1 MGVNLYG
8 LGVQGLLTAKQ
19 QLDTVGHNIANVNT
33 DGYSRQST
41 VQITSGGQQFGTG
54 FSGIGTQIDD
64 VIRSFD
70 QFSFSDLQGNTSN
83 LSYNQYFLD
92 SVTRV
97 DQVVSDAD
105 TSITNVLAQY
115 FSALNTVADNPN
127 SLESRNNL
135 IEVSKNMTSTFTR
148 LHDQLDLQYRSLN
161 NEVDNIAEEMTALAK
176 NLAEVNAQIQM
187 VWEDGTKHLPNDLLD
202 QRDRLVLEISE
213 YTDVSTVQLDN
224 GSINLFIGTGQPLVL
239 GHEPLQ
245 VEAIVGR
252 TDNAKLE
259 LAITSN
265 GTTQRLRGDVM
276 GGKIQAVY
284 DFRNDVLDRAFN
296 QLGQTA
302 IGIGHAMNEQQ
313 KLGLDLNMQVG
324 TNFFNDVNSQSAM
337 AQRALIAND
346 GLGEATLGVQI
357 EDISLLPPDNFELT
371 VLNYTAAP
379 ESVQFQ
385 LTNMTTGEQLTLPA
399 AGPQDLTV
407 SRNIDV
413 AEFGFS
419 INVDSVST
427 TDPIQAGKR
436 FELRPT
442 RLGAQQFATQ
452 MSDSTL
458 IAAAGNQILIT
469 EGTANTGAS
478 ESRISQ
484 ISNPNNP
491 NYPSPEDVTT
501 NPVTPAKGLRI
512 EISEPVAGT
521 FTYDVVD
528 ANTGTVIT
536 GAPGTPFAGVPLTGL
551 TFTPPQ
557 QTISHAGFD
566 IDITIEDTG
575 GLDSYSLTLDYNETG
590 VGSNENSLVMANL
603 QTDKT
608 LNKGRST
615 FQDNYALMTS
625 EVGTVTSSADVRL
638 QSSQVLFEQASDRVS
653 SVSGVNLDEEAAD
666 LLKYQTA
673 YNAAARVVTVADELM
688 ETLLAAVR

>member
-19 QLDTVGHNIANVNT
+19 SLDTVGHNIANVNT

-41 VQITSGGQQFGTG
+41 VQVTSGGQQSGTG
-54 FSGIGTQIDD
+54 FAGIGTQIDD

-83 LSYNQYFLD
+83 LSYNQFFLN

-115 FSALNTVADNPN
+115 FSAVNTVADNPN

-161 NEVDNIAEEMTALAK
+161 NEVDNIAQEMTALAS
-176 NLAEVNAQIQM
+176 NLAEINAEIQL
-187 VWEDGTKHLPNDLLD
+187 VWDNGTKHLPNDLLD

-213 YTDVSTVQLDN
+213 YTDVSTVPLDD
-224 GSINLFIGTGQPLVL
+224 GSINLFIGSGQPLVL
-239 GHEPLQ
+239 GQHALQ

-259 LAITSN
+259 LALSSN

-276 GGKIQAVY
+276 GGKIQALY
-284 DFRNDVLDRAFN
+284 NFRDNVLDKAFN

-302 IGIGHAMNEQQ
+302 IGIGHSMNEQQ

-324 TNFFNDVNSQSAM
+324 TDFFNDVNSQSAM
-337 AQRALIAND
+337 AQRALGTND

-371 VLNYTAAP
+371 VLSYAAGPP
-379 ESVQFQ
+379 ETVQFQ
-385 LTNMTTGEQLTLPA
+385 LTNMESGAQLTLPA
-399 AGPQDLTV
+399 AGAQDLSV

-413 AEFGFS
+413 AEYGFS
-419 INVDSVST
+419 INVDSVNAA
-427 TDPIQAGKR
+427 DPLQAGKR

-442 RLGAQQFATQ
+442 RLGAQLFETQ
-452 MSDSTL
+452 MSDSSL

-469 EGTANTGAS
+469 DGAANTGVS
-478 ESRISQ
+478 ESRITQ
-484 ISNPNNP
+484 ITNPNDV

-501 NPVTPAKGLRI
+501 NPVTSAQGLRI
-512 EISEPVAGT
+512 EVTEAPLGT
-521 FTYDVVD
+521 FTYQVLD
-528 ANTGTVIT
+528 ANSGVPIEEP
-536 GAPGTPFAGVPLTGL
+536 AGTPLVGL
-551 TFTPPQ
+551 AFTAPQ

-566 IDITIEDTG
+566 IEITIEDTAA
-575 GLDSYSLTLDYNETG
+575 LDSYTFTLDYHETG
-590 VGSNENSLVMANL
+590 VGSNENSLVMAGF

-625 EVGTVTSSADVRL
+625 EIGTVTSSADVRV
-638 QSSQVLFEQASDRVS
+638 QSASVLYEQASDRVT
-653 SVSGVNLDEEAAD
+653 SVAGVNLDEEASN

-673 YNAAARVVTVADELM
+673 YNAAAKIVSVADELM

>member
-8 LGVQGLLTAKQ
+8 LGVQGLLVAKQ
-19 QLDTVGHNIANVNT
+19 SLDTVGHNIANVNT

-41 VQITSGGQQFGTG
+41 VQVTSGGQQSGTG
-54 FSGIGTQIDD
+54 FAGIGTQIDD

-83 LSYNQYFLD
+83 LSYNQFFLN

-97 DQVVSDAD
+97 DQVVSDSD

-115 FSALNTVADNPN
+115 FSAVNTVADNPN

-148 LHDQLDLQYRSLN
+148 IHDQLDLQYRSLN
-161 NEVDNIAEEMTALAK
+161 NEVENIAQEMTALAS
-176 NLAEVNAQIQM
+176 NLAEVNGQIQL
-187 VWEDGTKHLPNDLLD
+187 VWDNGTKHLPNDLLD

-213 YTDVSTVQLDN
+213 YTDVSTIQLDN
-224 GSINLFIGTGQPLVL
+224 GAINLFIGTGQPLVL
-239 GHEPLQ
+239 GQQALQ

-259 LAITSN
+259 LALTSN
-265 GTTQRLRGDVM
+265 GSVQRLRGDVM
-276 GGKIQAVY
+276 GGKIQALY
-284 DFRNDVLDRAFN
+284 DFRDNVLDKAFN

-302 IGIGHAMNEQQ
+302 IGIGHSMNEQQ

-324 TNFFNDVNSQSAM
+324 TDFFNDVNSQNAM
-337 AQRALIAND
+337 TQRVLMTND

-357 EDISLLPPDNFELT
+357 EDVSLLPPDNFELT
-371 VLNYTAAP
+371 VVSYSAVVP
-379 ESVQFQ
+379 ETVQFQ
-385 LTNMTTGEQLTLPA
+385 LTNLTDGSQTLLPA
-399 AGPQDLTV
+399 QDLTV

-413 AEFGFS
+413 AEYGFS
-419 INVDSVST
+419 INVDSVNAG
-427 TDPIQAGKR
+427 DPLQAGKR

-442 RLGAQQFATQ
+442 RLGAQLFETQ
-452 MSDSTL
+452 MSDSAL
-458 IAAAGNQILIT
+458 VAAAGNQILIT
-469 EGTANTGAS
+469 DGTINTGVS
-478 ESRISQ
+478 ESRITQ
-484 ISNPNNP
+484 ITNPNDV

-512 EISEPVAGT
+512 EVTEAPLGT
-521 FTYDVVD
+521 FTYQVLD
-528 ANTGTVIT
+528 ANTGVPIEEP
-536 GAPGTPFAGVPLTGL
+536 AGTPLTGL
-551 TFTPPQ
+551 AFTVPQ

-566 IDITIEDTG
+566 IEITIEDTAA
-575 GLDSYSLTLDYNETG
+575 LDNYTFTLDYNETG
-590 VGSNENSLVMANL
+590 VGSNENSLVMAAF

-608 LNKGRST
+608 LNGGRST

-625 EVGTVTSSADVRL
+625 DIGTVTSSADVRL
-638 QSSQVLFEQASDRVS
+638 QSSEVLYEQSSDRVT
-653 SVSGVNLDEEAAD
+653 SVAGVNLDEEAAN

-673 YNAAARVVTVADELM
+673 YNAAAKIVSIADELM

>member
-8 LGVQGLLTAKQ
+8 LGVQGLLVAKQ
-19 QLDTVGHNIANVNT
+19 SLDTVGHNISNVNT

-41 VQITSGGQQFGTG
+41 VQVTAGGEQSGNG
-54 FSGIGTQIDD
+54 FTGIGTHVDD

-70 QFSFSDLQGNTSN
+70 QFSFADLQGNTSN
-83 LSYNQYFLD
+83 LSYNQFFLD
-92 SVTRV
+92 SITRV

-115 FSALNTVADNPN
+115 FSAVNTVADNPN

-148 LHDQLDLQYRSLN
+148 LYDQLDLQYRSLN
-161 NEVDNIAEEMTALAK
+161 NEVDNIAKEMTALAT
-176 NLAEVNAQIQM
+176 NLAEVNAEIQR
-187 VWEDGTKHLPNDLLD
+187 VWDNGTKHLPNDLLD

-213 YTDVSTVQLDN
+213 YTDVSTVPLAD

-239 GHEPLQ
+239 GQEALK

-259 LAITSN
+259 LAISSN

-276 GGKIQAVY
+276 GGKIQALY
-284 DFRNDVLDRAFN
+284 DFRNDVLDKTFN

-302 IGIGHAMNEQQ
+302 IGIGHSMNEQQ

-324 TNFFNDVNSQSAM
+324 TDFFNDVNSQSAM
-337 AQRALIAND
+337 AQRALTTND

-357 EDISLLPPDNFELT
+357 ADISLLPPDNFELK
-371 VLNYTAAP
+371 VVSYSALVP

-385 LTNMTTGEQLTLPA
+385 LTNLTDGSQSLIPP
-399 AGPQDLTV
+399 AGPQDLTE
-407 SRNIDV
+407 SKNIDV
-413 AEFGFS
+413 AEYGFS
-419 INVDSVST
+419 INVDSV
-427 TDPIQAGKR
+427 DPSDPLQAGKR

-442 RLGAQQFATQ
+442 RLGAQIFETQ
-452 MSDSTL
+452 MSDASM

-469 EGTANTGAS
+469 EGATNTGAS
-478 ESRISQ
+478 ESRITQ
-484 ISNPNNP
+484 ISNPNDL

-512 EISEPVAGT
+512 EVTEAPLGT
-521 FTYDVVD
+521 FTYQVLD
-528 ANTGTVIT
+528 ANTGVPIEE
-536 GAPGTPFAGVPLTGL
+536 PAGSPVSGVAF
-551 TFTPPQ
+551 TFPK
-557 QTISHAGFD
+557 QTISHAGFE
-566 IDITIEDTG
+566 IDITIEDSAA
-575 GLDSYSLTLDYNETG
+575 LDNYTFTLDYNETG
-590 VGSNENSLVMANL
+590 VGSNENSLIMAGF

-625 EVGTVTSSADVRL
+625 DVGTVTSSADVRV
-638 QSSQVLFEQASDRVS
+638 QSAAVLFEQASDRVT
-653 SVSGVNLDEEAAD
+653 SVSGVNLDEEAAN

-673 YNAAARVVTVADELM
+673 YNAAAKVVSVADELM

>member
-8 LGVQGLLTAKQ
+8 LGVQGLLVAKQ
-19 QLDTVGHNIANVNT
+19 SLDTVGHNIANVNT

-41 VQITSGGQQFGTG
+41 VQVTSGGQQFGTG

-64 VIRSFD
+64 VVRSFD
-70 QFSFSDLQGNTSN
+70 QFSFSDLQRNTSS
-83 LSYNQYFLD
+83 LSYNKFFLD

-115 FSALNTVADNPN
+115 FSAVNTVADNPN

-148 LHDQLDLQYRSLN
+148 IHDQLDLQYRSLN
-161 NEVDNIAEEMTALAK
+161 NDVENIAQEMSALAN
-176 NLAEVNAQIQM
+176 NLADVNGQIQL
-187 VWEDGTKHLPNDLLD
+187 VWEDGSKHLPNDLLD

-213 YTDVSTVQLDN
+213 YTDVSTIQLDN
-224 GSINLFIGTGQPLVL
+224 GAINVFIGTGQPLVL
-239 GHEPLQ
+239 GQEALQ
-245 VEAIVGR
+245 VEAIVGE

-259 LAITSN
+259 LALTSN
-265 GTTQRLRGDVM
+265 GTTQRLRGDLM
-276 GGKIQAVY
+276 GGRIQAVY
-284 DFRNDVLDRAFN
+284 DFRDNVLDKAFN

-302 IGIGHAMNEQQ
+302 IGIGHSVNEQQ

-324 TNFFNDVNSQSAM
+324 TDFFNDVNSQSAM

-357 EDISLLPPDNFELT
+357 EDVSLLPPDNFDLT
-371 VLNYTAAP
+371 VVSYSAVVP
-379 ESVQFQ
+379 ETVQFR
-385 LTNMTTGEQLTLPA
+385 LTNLTDGTQTLLPA
-399 AGPQDLTV
+399 QDLTV

-413 AEFGFS
+413 AEYGFS
-419 INVDSVST
+419 INVDSVNAL
-427 TDPIQAGKR
+427 DPLQAGKS

-442 RLGAQQFATQ
+442 RLGAQLFETQ
-452 MSDSTL
+452 MTDSAL

-469 EGTANTGAS
+469 DGATNTGVS
-478 ESRISQ
+478 EARITQ
-484 ISNPNNP
+484 ITNSSDT
-491 NYPSPEDVTT
+491 NYPTPEDVTT
-501 NPVTPAKGLRI
+501 NPVTAAKGLRI
-512 EISEPVAGT
+512 EVTEAPLGT
-521 FTYDVVD
+521 FTYQVLD
-528 ANTGTVIT
+528 ANTGVPIEE
-536 GAPGTPFAGVPLTGL
+536 PVGTPLTAL
-551 TFTPPQ
+551 AFTPPQ

-566 IDITIEDTG
+566 IEISIEDTAA
-575 GLDSYSLTLDYNETG
+575 LDNYTFTLDYNETG
-590 VGSNENSLVMANL
+590 VGSNENGLTMAAF

-625 EVGTVTSSADVRL
+625 DIGTVTSSADVRV
-638 QSSQVLFEQASDRVS
+638 QSAQVLYEQASDRVT
-653 SVSGVNLDEEAAD
+653 SVSGVNLDEEAAN
-666 LLKYQTA
+666 LLQYQTA
-673 YNAAARVVTVADELM
+673 YNAAAKIISVADELM

>member
-8 LGVQGLLTAKQ
+8 LGVQGLLVAKQ
-19 QLDTVGHNIANVNT
+19 SLDTVGHNIANVNT

-41 VQITSGGQQFGTG
+41 VQVTSGGQQFGSG

-70 QFSFSDLQGNTSN
+70 KFSFSDLQGNTSN
-83 LSYNQYFLD
+83 LNYNKYFLN

-97 DQVVSDAD
+97 DQVVSDSD
-105 TSITNVLAQY
+105 TSITSVLAQY
-115 FSALNTVADNPN
+115 FSAVNTVADNPN

-161 NEVDNIAEEMTALAK
+161 SEVNNIAKEMTALSK
-176 NLAEVNAQIQM
+176 NLAEVNAQIQL
-187 VWEDGTKHLPNDLLD
+187 VWGNGTKHLPNDLLD

-213 YTDVSTVQLDN
+213 YTDVSTVELDN
-224 GSINLFIGTGQPLVL
+224 GTINLFIGTGQPLVL
-239 GHEPLQ
+239 GQEAYQ
-245 VEAIVGR
+245 VDAIVGR

-259 LAITSN
+259 LALSSN
-265 GTTQRLRGDVM
+265 GTTQRLRGDLM

-284 DFRNDVLDRAFN
+284 NFRDNVLDKAFN

-302 IGIGHAMNEQQ
+302 IGIGHLMNEQQ

-324 TNFFNDVNSQSAM
+324 TDFFNDVNSQSAM
-337 AQRALIAND
+337 AQRALITND

-357 EDISLLPPDNFELT
+357 EDVSLLPPDNFELT
-371 VLNYTAAP
+371 VLNYAVGPP
-379 ESVQFQ
+379 ETVQFQ
-385 LTNMTTGEQLTLPA
+385 LTNLTDGAQLTLPA
-399 AGPQDLTV
+399 AGAQDLTL

-413 AEFGFS
+413 AEYGFS
-419 INVDSVST
+419 INVDSVSA
-427 TDPIQAGKR
+427 TDPLQAGKR

-442 RLGAQQFATQ
+442 RLGAQLFETQ
-452 MSDSTL
+452 MSDSAL

-478 ESRISQ
+478 KSRITQ
-484 ISNPNNP
+484 ITNSSNA
-491 NYPSPEDVTT
+491 NYPSPENVTT
-501 NPVTPAKGLRI
+501 NPVTAAKGLRI
-512 EISEPVAGT
+512 EVMEAPLGT
-521 FTYDVVD
+521 FTYQVLN
-528 ANTGTVIT
+528 ANTGLPIEEPV
-536 GAPGTPFAGVPLTGL
+536 GTPLTGL
-551 TFTPPQ
+551 PFTPPQ
-557 QTISHAGFD
+557 QTLSHAGFD
-566 IDITIEDTG
+566 IDISIEDTAA
-575 GLDSYSLTLDYNETG
+575 LDNYTFTLDYNETG
-590 VGSNENSLVMANL
+590 VGSNENSLVMAAF

-608 LNKGRST
+608 LNEGRST

-625 EVGTVTSSADVRL
+625 EIGTITSSADVRV
-638 QSSQVLFEQASDRVS
+638 QSAEVLYEQASNRMT
-653 SVSGVNLDEEAAD
+653 SVSGVNLDEEAAN

-673 YNAAARVVTVADELM
+673 YNAAAKIVSVADELM

>member
-1 MGVNLYG
+1 MAVNLYG
-8 LGVQGLLTAKQ
+8 LGVQGLLVAKQ
-19 QLDTVGHNIANVNT
+19 SLDTVGHNIANVNT

-41 VQITSGGQQFGTG
+41 VQVTSGGQQFGTG

-115 FSALNTVADNPN
+115 FSAVNTVADNPN

-161 NEVDNIAEEMTALAK
+161 NEVDNIAQEMTALAS
-176 NLAEVNAQIQM
+176 NLAEVNAEIQM
-187 VWEDGTKHLPNDLLD
+187 VWENGTKHLPNDLLD
-202 QRDRLVLEISE
+202 QRDSLVLEISK
-213 YTDVSTVQLDN
+213 YSDVSTVQLDN

-239 GHEPLQ
+239 GQEALK

-259 LAITSN
+259 LAISSN

-284 DFRNDVLDRAFN
+284 DFRNDVLDKAFN

-302 IGIGHAMNEQQ
+302 IGIGHSMNEQQ

-324 TNFFNDVNSQSAM
+324 TDFFNDVNSQKAM
-337 AQRALIAND
+337 TQRALTTND

-357 EDISLLPPDNFELT
+357 DDISLLPPDNFELT
-371 VLNYTAAP
+371 VLSYAGGPP
-379 ESVQFQ
+379 ELVQFQ
-385 LTNMTTGEQLTLPA
+385 LTNLDDGTQLTLPA
-399 AGPQDLTV
+399 AGAQDLSLT
-407 SRNIDV
+407 RNISV
-413 AEFGFS
+413 AEYGFS
-419 INVDSVST
+419 INVDSVNAA
-427 TDPIQAGKR
+427 DPLQAGKR

-442 RLGAQQFATQ
+442 RLGAQAFETQ
-452 MSDSTL
+452 MSDSAL

-478 ESRISQ
+478 KSRITQ
-484 ISNPNNP
+484 ITNPNNP

-501 NPVTPAKGLRI
+501 NPVTAAQGLRI
-512 EISEPVAGT
+512 EVTEAPLGT
-521 FTYDVVD
+521 FTYQILD
-528 ANTGTVIT
+528 ANTGVPIEE
-536 GAPGTPFAGVPLTGL
+536 PLGTPLTGIA
-551 TFTPPQ
+551 FTAPQ
-557 QTISHAGFD
+557 QTISYAGFEVE
-566 IDITIEDTG
+566 ISIEDTAA
-575 GLDSYSLTLDYNETG
+575 LDNYTFTFDYHETG
-590 VGSNENSLVMANL
+590 VGSNENSLVMAGF

-625 EVGTVTSSADVRL
+625 EVGTITSSADVRV
-638 QSSQVLFEQASDRVS
+638 QSSQVLFEQASDRVT
-653 SVSGVNLDEEAAD
+653 SVAGVNLDEEAAD

>member
-8 LGVQGLLTAKQ
+8 LGVQGLLVAKQ
-19 QLDTVGHNIANVNT
+19 SLDTVGHNIANVNT

-41 VQITSGGQQFGTG
+41 VQATSGGQQFGTG
-54 FSGIGTQIDD
+54 FSGIGTQIND
-64 VIRSFD
+64 VVRSFD

-83 LSYNQYFLD
+83 LSYNQFFLD
-92 SVTRV
+92 SMTRV

-115 FSALNTVADNPN
+115 FSAINTVADNPN
-127 SLESRNNL
+127 SLASRNNL

-148 LHDQLDLQYRSLN
+148 LHDQLELQYRSLN
-161 NEVDNIAEEMTALAK
+161 DDVENIAQEMTALAT
-176 NLAEVNAQIQM
+176 NLAEVNAEIQR
-187 VWEDGTKHLPNDLLD
+187 VWDNGTQHLPNDLLD

-213 YTDVSTVQLDN
+213 YTDVSTVQLET
-224 GSINLFIGTGQPLVL
+224 GTINLFVGTGQPLVL
-239 GHEPLQ
+239 GTEALK
-245 VEAIVGR
+245 VETIVGR

-265 GTTQRLRGDVM
+265 GKTQRLRGDVM

-284 DFRNDVLDRAFN
+284 DFRNNVLDKTFN

-302 IGIGHAMNEQQ
+302 IAIGHSMNEQQ

-324 TNFFNDVNSQSAM
+324 TNFFNDVNSQTAM
-337 AQRALIAND
+337 SQRVLPTND
-346 GLGEATLGVQI
+346 GLGEASLGVQI

-371 VLNYTAAP
+371 VLSYTGAP
-379 ESVQFQ
+379 AESVQFQ
-385 LTNMTTGEQLTLPA
+385 LTNLSDGTQLTIPA
-399 AGPQDLTV
+399 AGAQDLTV

-413 AEFGFS
+413 AEYGFS
-419 INVDSVST
+419 INVDSVSA
-427 TDPIQAGKR
+427 TDPLQTGKR

-442 RLGAQQFATQ
+442 RVGAQVFETQ
-452 MSDSTL
+452 MSDSSL

-469 EGTANTGAS
+469 EGTSNTGAS
-478 ESRISQ
+478 KSRITQ
-484 ISNPNNP
+484 ITNPNNS
-491 NYPSPEDVTT
+491 NYPTPEDVTT
-501 NPVTPAKGLRI
+501 NPITAAKGLRI
-512 EISEPVAGT
+512 EITEPVAGT
-521 FTYDVVD
+521 FTYSVLD
-528 ANTGTVIT
+528 ANTGTPIEEPV
-536 GAPGTPFAGVPLTGL
+536 GTSLTGL

-557 QTISHAGFD
+557 QTISYAGFD
-566 IDITIEDTG
+566 IEIAIEDTAA
-575 GLDSYSLTLDYNETG
+575 LDNYSFTLDYNETG
-590 VGSNENSLVMANL
+590 VGSNENSLVMAAL

-625 EVGTVTSSADVRL
+625 EIGTITSSADVRV
-638 QSSQVLFEQASDRVS
+638 QSSQVLFDQS
-653 SVSGVNLDEEAAD
+653 SSRMTSISGVNLDEEAAD

-673 YNAAARVVTVADELM
+673 YNAAAKIITVADELM

>member
-8 LGVQGLLTAKQ
+8 LGVQGLLVAKQ
-19 QLDTVGHNIANVNT
+19 SLDTVGHNIANVNT

-41 VQITSGGQQFGTG
+41 VQATSGGQQFGTG
-54 FSGIGTQIDD
+54 FSGIGTQIND
-64 VIRSFD
+64 VVRSFD

-83 LSYNQYFLD
+83 LSYNQFFLD
-92 SVTRV
+92 SMTRV

-115 FSALNTVADNPN
+115 FSAINTVADNPN
-127 SLESRNNL
+127 SLASRNNL

-148 LHDQLDLQYRSLN
+148 LHDQLELQYRSLN
-161 NEVDNIAEEMTALAK
+161 DDVENIAQEMTALAT
-176 NLAEVNAQIQM
+176 NLAEVNAEIQR
-187 VWEDGTKHLPNDLLD
+187 VWDNGTQHLPNDLLD

-213 YTDVSTVQLDN
+213 YTDVSTVQLET
-224 GSINLFIGTGQPLVL
+224 GTINLFVGTGQPLVL
-239 GHEPLQ
+239 GTEALK
-245 VEAIVGR
+245 VETIVGR

-265 GTTQRLRGDVM
+265 GKTQRLRGDVM

-284 DFRNDVLDRAFN
+284 DFRNNVLDKTFN

-302 IGIGHAMNEQQ
+302 IAIGHSMNEQQ

-324 TNFFNDVNSQSAM
+324 TNFFNDVNSQTAM
-337 AQRALIAND
+337 SQRVLPTND
-346 GLGEATLGVQI
+346 GLGEASLGVQI

-371 VLNYTAAP
+371 VLSYTGAP
-379 ESVQFQ
+379 AESVQFQ
-385 LTNMTTGEQLTLPA
+385 LTNLSDGTQLTIPA
-399 AGPQDLTV
+399 AGAQDLTV

-413 AEFGFS
+413 AEYGFS
-419 INVDSVST
+419 INVDSVSA
-427 TDPIQAGKR
+427 TDPLQTGKR

-442 RLGAQQFATQ
+442 RVGAQVFETQ
-452 MSDSTL
+452 MSDSSL

-469 EGTANTGAS
+469 EGTSNTGAS
-478 ESRISQ
+478 KSRITQ
-484 ISNPNNP
+484 ITNPNNS
-491 NYPSPEDVTT
+491 NYPTPEDVTT
-501 NPVTPAKGLRI
+501 NPITAAKGLRI
-512 EISEPVAGT
+512 EITEPVAGT
-521 FTYDVVD
+521 FTYSVLD
-528 ANTGTVIT
+528 ANTGTPIEEPV
-536 GAPGTPFAGVPLTGL
+536 GTSLAGL

-557 QTISHAGFD
+557 QTISYAGFD
-566 IDITIEDTG
+566 IEIAIEDTAA
-575 GLDSYSLTLDYNETG
+575 LDNYSFTLDYNETG
-590 VGSNENSLVMANL
+590 VGSNENSLVMAAL

-625 EVGTVTSSADVRL
+625 EIGTITSSADVRV
-638 QSSQVLFEQASDRVS
+638 QSSQVLFDQS
-653 SVSGVNLDEEAAD
+653 SSRMTSISGVNLDEEAAD

-673 YNAAARVVTVADELM
+673 YNAAAKIITVADELM

>member
-8 LGVQGLLTAKQ
+8 LGVQGLLVAKQ
-19 QLDTVGHNIANVNT
+19 SLDTVGHNIANVNT

-41 VQITSGGQQFGTG
+41 IQVTSGGQQSGTG

-83 LSYNQYFLD
+83 LSYNQFFLN

-97 DQVVSDAD
+97 DQVISDAD

-115 FSALNTVADNPN
+115 FSAMNTVADNPN

-148 LHDQLDLQYRSLN
+148 LYDQLDLQYRSLN
-161 NEVDNIAEEMTALAK
+161 NEIDNIAQEMTALAS
-176 NLAEVNAQIQM
+176 NLAEVNAEIQQ
-187 VWEDGTKHLPNDLLD
+187 VWDNGTKHLPNDLLD
-202 QRDRLVLEISE
+202 QRDRLVLQISE
-213 YTDVSTVQLDN
+213 YTDVSTVPLAD

-239 GHEPLQ
+239 GQHALK

-259 LAITSN
+259 LALSSN
-265 GTTQRLRGDVM
+265 GTTQRLRGDTM
-276 GGKIQAVY
+276 GGKVQALY
-284 DFRNDVLDRAFN
+284 DFRDDVLDKTFN

-302 IGIGHAMNEQQ
+302 IGIGHSMNEQQ

-324 TNFFNDVNSQSAM
+324 GDFFNDVNSQSSM
-337 AQRALIAND
+337 LQRALSTND

-357 EDISLLPPDNFELT
+357 EDISMLSPDNFELT
-371 VLNYTAAP
+371 VVNYSAAAP
-379 ESVQFQ
+379 ETVQFQ
-385 LTNMTTGEQLTLPA
+385 LTNMSNGSQTLLPA
-399 AGPQDLTV
+399 QDLTV

-413 AEFGFS
+413 AEYGFS
-419 INVDSVST
+419 INVDSVNA
-427 TDPIQAGKR
+427 TDPLQAGKR

-442 RLGAQQFATQ
+442 RLGAQAFQTQ
-452 MSDSTL
+452 MTDSSL
-458 IAAAGNQILIT
+458 VAAAGNQILIT
-469 EGTANTGAS
+469 EGATNTGAS
-478 ESRISQ
+478 ESRITQ
-484 ISNPNNP
+484 ITNPNDT

-501 NPVTPAKGLRI
+501 NPVTAAQGLRI
-512 EISEPVAGT
+512 EVTEAPLGT
-521 FTYDVVD
+521 FTYQVLD
-528 ANTGTVIT
+528 ANS
-536 GAPGTPFAGVPLTGL
+536 GVPIEEPPGISLTGIA
-551 TFTPPQ
+551 FTAPQ

-566 IDITIEDTG
+566 IEISIEDTA
-575 GLDSYSLTLDYNETG
+575 GLDNYTFTLDYNETG
-590 VGSNENSLVMANL
+590 VGSNENSLVMAEF
-603 QTDKT
+603 QTGKT

-625 EVGTVTSSADVRL
+625 EVGTVTSSADVRV
-638 QSSQVLFEQASDRVS
+638 QSSQVLFEQASDRVT
-653 SVSGVNLDEEAAD
+653 SVAGVNLDEEAAD

-673 YNAAARVVTVADELM
+673 YNAAAKIVSVADELM
-688 ETLLAAVR
+688 ETLLAALR

>member
-8 LGVQGLLTAKQ
+8 LGVQGLLVAKQ
-19 QLDTVGHNIANVNT
+19 NLDTVGHNIANVNT

-41 VQITSGGQQFGTG
+41 IQVTSGGQQFGTG

-115 FSALNTVADNPN
+115 FSAVNTVADNPN

-161 NEVDNIAEEMTALAK
+161 NEVDNIAQEMTALAT
-176 NLAEVNAQIQM
+176 NLAEVNAQIQL
-187 VWEDGTKHLPNDLLD
+187 VWDNGTKHLPNDLLD

-213 YTDVSTVQLDN
+213 YTDVSTVPLDD

-239 GHEPLQ
+239 GQHALQ
-245 VEAIVGR
+245 VEAIVSS

-259 LAITSN
+259 LALTSN
-265 GTTQRLRGDVM
+265 GSTQRLRGDVM

-284 DFRNDVLDRAFN
+284 DFRNDVLDKAFN

-302 IGIGHAMNEQQ
+302 IGIGHSMNEQQ
-313 KLGLDLNMQVG
+313 KLGLDLSMQVG
-324 TNFFNDVNSQSAM
+324 TDFFNDVNSQSAM
-337 AQRALIAND
+337 AQRVLIKND

-357 EDISLLPPDNFELT
+357 EDISLLPPDNFDLT
-371 VLNYTAAP
+371 VVSYSAVVP
-379 ESVQFQ
+379 ETVQFR
-385 LTNMTTGEQLTLPA
+385 LTNLTDGSQTLLPA
-399 AGPQDLTV
+399 QDLTV

-413 AEFGFS
+413 AQYGFS
-419 INVDSVST
+419 INVDSVNAL
-427 TDPIQAGKR
+427 DPLQAGKN

-442 RLGAQQFATQ
+442 RLGAQLFETQ
-452 MSDSTL
+452 MSDASL

-469 EGTANTGAS
+469 DGATNTGPS
-478 ESRISQ
+478 KSRITQ
-484 ISNPNNP
+484 ITNPNNT

-501 NPVTPAKGLRI
+501 NPVTAAQGLRI
-512 EISEPVAGT
+512 EVAEGPIGT
-521 FTYDVVD
+521 FTYQVLD
-528 ANTGTVIT
+528 ANTGVPIEE
-536 GAPGTPFAGVPLTGL
+536 PVGTPLTGL
-551 TFTPPQ
+551 AFPSLNTTL
-557 QTISHAGFD
+557 SHAGFD
-566 IDITIEDTG
+566 IEISIEDTG
-575 GLDSYSLTLDYNETG
+575 ALDTYSFTLDYNETG
-590 VGSNENSLVMANL
+590 VGSNENSLVMAAF

-608 LNKGRST
+608 LNEGRST

-625 EVGTVTSSADVRL
+625 EIGTVTSSADVRV
-638 QSSQVLFEQASDRVS
+638 QSAEVLYEQASDRVS
-653 SVSGVNLDEEAAD
+653 TVAGVNLDEEAAN

-673 YNAAARVVTVADELM
+673 YNAAAKIVSIADELM

>member
-1 MGVNLYG
+1 MSVNLYG
-8 LGVQGLLTAKQ
+8 LGVQGLLVAKQ
-19 QLDTVGHNIANVNT
+19 SLDTVGHNIANVNT

-41 VQITSGGQQFGTG
+41 IQITSGGQQFGTG
-54 FSGIGTQIDD
+54 FSGIGTQVDD

-97 DQVVSDAD
+97 DQVVSDSD

-115 FSALNTVADNPN
+115 FSAVNTVADNPN

-161 NEVDNIAEEMTALAK
+161 NEVENIAQEMTALAK
-176 NLAEVNAQIQM
+176 NLAEVNGQIQL
-187 VWEDGTKHLPNDLLD
+187 VWENGTKNLPNDLLD
-202 QRDRLVLEISE
+202 QRDRLVLQISE
-213 YTDVSTVQLDN
+213 YSDVSTIRLDN
-224 GSINLFIGTGQPLVL
+224 GAINVFIGTGQPLVL
-239 GHEPLQ
+239 GQEALQ

-259 LAITSN
+259 LALTSN
-265 GTTQRLRGDVM
+265 GTTQRLRGELM

-284 DFRNDVLDRAFN
+284 NFRDNVLDKAFN

-302 IGIGHAMNEQQ
+302 IGIGYSVNEQQ

-357 EDISLLPPDNFELT
+357 EDVSLLPPDNFDLT
-371 VLNYTAAP
+371 VLSYAAGPP
-379 ESVQFQ
+379 ELVQFQ
-385 LTNMTTGEQLTLPA
+385 LTNLEDGTQLTLPA
-399 AGPQDLTV
+399 AGAQDLSV
-407 SRNIDV
+407 STNINV
-413 AEFGFS
+413 AEYGFS
-419 INVDSVST
+419 INVDSIDVA
-427 TDPIQAGKR
+427 DPLQAGKR

-442 RLGAQQFATQ
+442 RLGAQLFGTQ
-452 MSDSTL
+452 MSDPAL
-458 IAAAGNQILIT
+458 IAAAGNQILISD
-469 EGTANTGAS
+469 GAGNTGIS
-478 ESRISQ
+478 ETRITQ
-484 ISNPNNP
+484 ITNPNDV

-501 NPVTPAKGLRI
+501 NPVTAAKGLRI
-512 EISEPVAGT
+512 EVTEAPLGT
-521 FTYDVVD
+521 FTYQVLD
-528 ANTGTVIT
+528 ANTGVPIEE
-536 GAPGTPFAGVPLTGL
+536 PVGTPLTAL
-551 TFTPPQ
+551 AFTPPQ

-566 IDITIEDTG
+566 IEITIEDTVA
-575 GLDSYSLTLDYNETG
+575 LDNYTFTLDYNETG
-590 VGSNENSLVMANL
+590 VGSNENALVMAEF
-603 QTDKT
+603 QTGKT

-625 EVGTVTSSADVRL
+625 DIGTVTSSADVRV
-638 QSSQVLFEQASDRVS
+638 QSAAVLYEQASDRVT
-653 SVSGVNLDEEAAD
+653 SVSGVNLDEEAAN
-666 LLKYQTA
+666 LLQYQTA
-673 YNAAARVVTVADELM
+673 YNAAAKIISVADELM

>member
-1 MGVNLYG
+1 MAVNLYG
-8 LGVQGLLTAKQ
+8 LGVQGLLVAKQ
-19 QLDTVGHNIANVNT
+19 SLDTVGHNIANVNT

-41 VQITSGGQQFGTG
+41 VQVTSGGQQSGTG

-115 FSALNTVADNPN
+115 FSSLNTVADNPN
-127 SLESRNNL
+127 SLEARNSL
-135 IEVSKNMTSTFTR
+135 VEVSKNMTSTFTR

-161 NEVDNIAEEMTALAK
+161 NEVDNIAQEMTALAT
-176 NLAEVNAQIQM
+176 NLAEVNAQIQL
-187 VWEDGTKHLPNDLLD
+187 VWDNGTKHLPNDLLD
-202 QRDRLVLEISE
+202 QRNRLVLEISE
-213 YTDVSTVQLDN
+213 YTDVSTIPLDD

-239 GHEPLQ
+239 GQHALK
-245 VEAIVGR
+245 VESIVGR

-259 LAITSN
+259 LAISSN
-265 GTTQRLRGDVM
+265 GTIQRLRGDVM

-284 DFRNDVLDRAFN
+284 DFRNDVLDKAFN
-296 QLGQTA
+296 KLGQTA
-302 IGIGHAMNEQQ
+302 IGIGHSMNEQQ

-324 TNFFNDVNSQSAM
+324 ADFFNDVNSQSAM
-337 AQRALIAND
+337 TQRALTAND

-371 VLNYTAAP
+371 VVSYSSAAP

-385 LTNMTTGEQLTLPA
+385 LTNLEDGTQLLLPA
-399 AGPQDLTV
+399 AGTQDLSV

-413 AEFGFS
+413 AEYGFS
-419 INVDSVST
+419 INVDSVNAA
-427 TDPIQAGKR
+427 DPLQAGKR

-442 RLGAQQFATQ
+442 RLGAQLFETQ
-452 MSDSTL
+452 LSDPAL

-469 EGTANTGAS
+469 EGTTNTGAS

-484 ISNPNNP
+484 ITNPNDV

-501 NPVTPAKGLRI
+501 NPVTAAQGLRI
-512 EISEPVAGT
+512 EVIEAPLGT
-521 FTYDVVD
+521 FTYQVLD
-528 ANTGTVIT
+528 ANTGVPIEE
-536 GAPGTPFAGVPLTGL
+536 PVGTPLTALAFA
-551 TFTPPQ
+551 PPQ

-566 IDITIEDTG
+566 IELTIEDTA
-575 GLDSYSLTLDYNETG
+575 GLDNYTFTLDYNETG
-590 VGSNENSLVMANL
+590 VGSNENSLVMAAL

-625 EVGTVTSSADVRL
+625 DVGTIASSAGVRV
-638 QSSQVLFEQASDRVS
+638 QSAEVLYEQASDRVT
-653 SVSGVNLDEEAAD
+653 SVAGVNLDEEAAN

-673 YNAAARVVTVADELM
+673 YNAAAKIVSVADELM